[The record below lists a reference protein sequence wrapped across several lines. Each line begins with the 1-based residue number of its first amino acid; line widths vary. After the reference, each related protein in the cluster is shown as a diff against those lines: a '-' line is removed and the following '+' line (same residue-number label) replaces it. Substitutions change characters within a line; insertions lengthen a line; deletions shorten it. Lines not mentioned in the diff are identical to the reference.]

1 MNGLCVFSI
10 ITVFGFTVVMLVSL
24 RSKLRFVC
32 RCVVENL
39 LGSTHLSAFAGGY
52 GSTRRADMPSMV
64 RSATHPVLSSFL
76 SSEPS
81 SWLQLRT
88 DVRALASQSSP
99 STLVRCSDLLC
110 SRGVS
115 PPARNTLRSVMSSLC
130 SSEQLREKYGL
141 APIRLKVPQF
151 WHVFEIISHDI
162 YGDNR
167 RCILITK

>member
-64 RSATHPVLSSFL
+64 RSATHPVLSALCF
-76 SSEPS
+76 SE
-81 SWLQLRT
+81 
-88 DVRALASQSSP
+88 QSSP

-141 APIRLKVPQF
+141 APIRLKVPQS
-151 WHVFEIISHDI
+151 WPVFEIISHDI

-167 RCILITK
+167 RCILITI